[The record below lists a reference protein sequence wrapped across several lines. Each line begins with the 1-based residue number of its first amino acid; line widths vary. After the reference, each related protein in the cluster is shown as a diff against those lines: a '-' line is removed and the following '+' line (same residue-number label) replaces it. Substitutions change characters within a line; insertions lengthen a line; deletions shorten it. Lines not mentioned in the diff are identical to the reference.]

1 MIVGK
6 ECNIIRNTHVLSLL
20 LEDIFKGGNNTISGS
35 R

>member
-6 ECNIIRNTHVLSLL
+6 ECNIISNTHVLSAL
-20 LEDIFKGGNNTISGS
+20 LEDIFKGGNNTVSGD